1 MFPQPGLEHKGL
13 HIQIYVLSCTP
24 VKDRLKFYR
33 GNSQGEHFIKIGVA
47 VNINSWLEDH
57 IGEARIGVNI
67 AASLNA
73 QRRRKEGEG
82 CKAALTGEKD

>member
-1 MFPQPGLEHKGL
+1 M
-13 HIQIYVLSCTP
+13 
-24 VKDRLKFYR
+24 
-33 GNSQGEHFIKIGVA
+33 
-47 VNINSWLEDH
+47 NINSWLEDH